1 MKVRYALLS
10 LALCATQI
18 QAQGISY
25 NEESVDLK
33 ALYQEI
39 DEAIPQMPQYVAER
53 ERKIAVCRDSLL
65 KEDNL
70 EKRALT
76 AEQLFRL
83 YKSYKNDSAQYSS
96 GSISPTRTT
105 RLNIML
111 SYVSAFRRRWDVLT
125 SLGVIVRCLP
135 YSARTRIWWQSR

>member
-1 MKVRYALLS
+1 MKVKYALLS
-10 LALCATQI
+10 LVLIATQI

-25 NEESVDLK
+25 NEESVDLD
-33 ALYQEI
+33 ALYEQI
-39 DEAIPQMPQYVAER
+39 DDAITQSSLYVAER
-53 ERKIAVCRDSLL
+53 D
-65 KEDNL
+65 
-70 EKRALT
+70 
-76 AEQLFRL
+76 
-83 YKSYKNDSAQYSS
+83 SS